1 MTPVT
6 TPREAV
12 AEDSA
17 PLARLWWQGW
27 TDAHA
32 AISPPDLVRL
42 RTPESFAERMAAALP
57 RVRVIG
63 PAGAPVGFHLING
76 DELNQFYVAASA
88 RGTGVAAALMADAEA
103 CLAAQGVETAWLAC
117 AVGNPRAA
125 RFYEK
130 SGWSRIG
137 THRHLAETSA
147 GPIPLDVWRYE
158 KRPEGAL
165 R

>member
-1 MTPVT
+1 MR
-6 TPREAV
+6 PRQAV
-12 AEDSA
+12 AADLA

-32 AISPPDLVRL
+32 AISPPALVRL
-42 RTPESFAERMAAALP
+42 RTLESFFERLAAAHS

-63 PAGAPVGFHLING
+63 PTGAPVGFHLING

-103 CLAAQGVETAWLAC
+103 CLAALCVETAWLAC

-130 SGWSRIG
+130 CGWSRVG
-137 THRHLAETSA
+137 ARRHLAETSA

-158 KRPEGAL
+158 KRLEVV